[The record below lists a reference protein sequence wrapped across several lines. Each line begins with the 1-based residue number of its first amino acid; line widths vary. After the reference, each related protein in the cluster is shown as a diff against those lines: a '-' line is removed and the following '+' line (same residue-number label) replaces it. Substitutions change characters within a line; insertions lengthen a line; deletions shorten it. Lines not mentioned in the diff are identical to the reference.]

1 MRRIVVNKF
10 GGPEVVTVAEGPIP
24 DPPAGHVRIRVAAA
38 ALNPIDLSTRAGRL
52 VDAGL
57 MSPAHEVGLGWDVAG
72 HVDATG
78 TGVRRLAVGDA
89 VVGLRDLLFAPGTHA
104 EHVVLHED
112 AVAPAPRTVDLV
124 AAATLPLNGL
134 TADGALRQA
143 ALRPGQSLAVT
154 GASGGVGG
162 FVVQLAA
169 ARGLRTVAL
178 ARPGDEGRV
187 EALGADA
194 VVTDARRLGADVRDV
209 HPAGVDAVIDAA
221 VVGIEAHGALRDGGT
236 FVALVR
242 PFAPPPI
249 RGTRVVVHEVQADGT
264 RLTELAALVDFGV
277 LTTRVAASV
286 RFAEAAE
293 AHARLDAGGVRGR
306 LVLVP

>member
-1 MRRIVVNKF
+1 MERF
-10 GGPEVVTVAEGPIP
+10 GGPEVVTMVEAPEP
-24 DPPAGHVRIRVAAA
+24 DPPARHVRIRVAAA

-57 MSPAHEVGLGWDVAG
+57 MSPAGQVGLGWDVAG

-78 TGVRRLAVGDA
+78 PGVRRLAVGDA

-104 EHVVLHED
+104 DLVVLHED
-112 AVAPAPRTVDLV
+112 AVAPAPRTVDLA

-134 TADGALRQA
+134 TADGALRRA
-143 ALRPGQSLAVT
+143 ALRPGQAVLVT

-162 FVVQLAA
+162 FAVQLAA
-169 ARGLRTVAL
+169 AHGLDVVAL
-178 ARPGDEGRV
+178 ARPGDEERV
-187 EALGADA
+187 RGLGADA
-194 VVTDARRLGADVRDV
+194 VVTAAAQLGTDVRAV

-221 VVGIEAHGALRDGGT
+221 VVGIDAHGALRDGGA

-242 PFAPPPI
+242 PFAPPPV
-249 RGTRVVVHEVQADGT
+249 RGTRVVVHEVWADGA

-277 LTTRVAASV
+277 LTLRVAATV
-286 RFAEAAE
+286 PLAEAGV
-293 AHARLDAGGVRGR
+293 AHERLDAGGVPGR

>member
-1 MRRIVVNKF
+1 M
-10 GGPEVVTVAEGPIP
+10 
-24 DPPAGHVRIRVAAA
+24 RIRVAAA

-57 MSPAHEVGLGWDVAG
+57 MSPAREVGLGWDVAG

-104 EHVVLHED
+104 DHVVLHED

-162 FVVQLAA
+162 FAVQLAA
-169 ARGLRTVAL
+169 HGL
-178 ARPGDEGRV
+178 
-187 EALGADA
+187 
-194 VVTDARRLGADVRDV
+194 
-209 HPAGVDAVIDAA
+209 
-221 VVGIEAHGALRDGGT
+221 
-236 FVALVR
+236 
-242 PFAPPPI
+242 
-249 RGTRVVVHEVQADGT
+249 
-264 RLTELAALVDFGV
+264 
-277 LTTRVAASV
+277 
-286 RFAEAAE
+286 
-293 AHARLDAGGVRGR
+293 
-306 LVLVP
+306 